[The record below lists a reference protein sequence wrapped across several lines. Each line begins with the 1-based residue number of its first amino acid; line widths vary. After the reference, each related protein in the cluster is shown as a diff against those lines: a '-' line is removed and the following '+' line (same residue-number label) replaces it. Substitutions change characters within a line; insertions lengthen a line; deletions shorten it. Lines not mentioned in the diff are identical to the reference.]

1 MSSLI
6 EVETLAAKRFA
17 ELNPAYA
24 AMAERRIASTQPGLQ
39 LA

>member
-17 ELNPAYA
+17 EPTA
-24 AMAERRIASTQPGLQ
+24 ALVIDDAVLCQKNDGECFA
-39 LA
+39 